1 MFHCP
6 KCHYAAHARTSRYF
20 SDTTKERYHQ
30 CTNINCSCTFVTTET
45 VERFIVSPG
54 KSYRLHRTRHHQVSN
69 KFTGCEPK
77 GNPANAG
84 FFIDVVNVWTLEE
97 INPFIS
103 VYYVQKISLRKGDYA
118 G

>member
-1 MFHCP
+1 MSHYP

-54 KSYRLHRTRHHQVSN
+54 
-69 KFTGCEPK
+69 
-77 GNPANAG
+77 
-84 FFIDVVNVWTLEE
+84 
-97 INPFIS
+97 
-103 VYYVQKISLRKGDYA
+103 
-118 G
+118 

>member
-1 MFHCP
+1 M
-6 KCHYAAHARTSRYF
+6 R
-20 SDTTKERYHQ
+20 
-30 CTNINCSCTFVTTET
+30 
-45 VERFIVSPG
+45 
-54 KSYRLHRTRHHQVSN
+54 
-69 KFTGCEPK
+69 
-77 GNPANAG
+77 G

>member
-1 MFHCP
+1 MPARVAIFLIPQKSGIISAQTSTAVVLLSRLKPLSVSLFH
-6 KCHYAAHARTSRYF
+6 R
-20 SDTTKERYHQ
+20 
-30 CTNINCSCTFVTTET
+30 
-45 VERFIVSPG
+45 G

>member
-54 KSYRLHRTRHHQVSN
+54 KSYRLHHTRQCPVSI
-69 KFTGCEPK
+69 KCPGCESKEKPR
-77 GNPANAG
+77 NCEA
-84 FFIDVVNVWTLEE
+84 FVFLTVVLS
-97 INPFIS
+97 FA
-103 VYYVQKISLRKGDYA
+103 LLLH
-118 G
+118 